1 MNPTI
6 DTIKTLIAN
15 AGKSFTGASWDTG
28 PDMVV
33 SALERGDTKRASEPD
48 SGLDVPNDG
57 SMQWGGLRQRWI
69 DLLRDCE
76 HSDGSNVSDLLAEA
90 EAIRDENHDY
100 VVECADECEGY
111 GAEAIKALDLGM
123 IDEAIAMLENAVTV
137 ERTFG
142 DAPSWGEALN
152 EAISYSMA
160 LADADEDATR
170 ETGDE
175 LTAAEVEAL
184 GWPVRFE
191 RDAQAN
197 EPDAMN
203 PDALHIYVNGAV
215 VACYPDSNHYYATM
229 DAARE
234 HYAFRDVVPAT
245 PNEAWDRAMGFQSVH
260 EAVANDWDPK
270 VCVNMNPTCKD
281 LTCDEREAV
290 AALLARH
297 IAAQG

>member
-1 MNPTI
+1 MSTI
-6 DTIKTLIAN
+6 DTIKHLIDK
-15 AGKSFTGASWDTG
+15 AGRTFTGASWDTG

-57 SMQWGGLRQRWI
+57 SMEWGGLRQRWI

-123 IDEAIAMLENAVTV
+123 IDEAIAMLESAVTV
-137 ERTFG
+137 ERAFG
-142 DAPSWGEALN
+142 DAPAWHPALD
-152 EAISYSMA
+152 AARAYA
-160 LADADEDATR
+160 ATLAEEDVDEDEDADEDA
-170 ETGDE
+170 DD
-175 LTAAEVEAL
+175 LVSL
-184 GWPVRFE
+184 
-191 RDAQAN
+191 
-197 EPDAMN
+197 
-203 PDALHIYVNGAV
+203 
-215 VACYPDSNHYYATM
+215 
-229 DAARE
+229 
-234 HYAFRDVVPAT
+234 T
-245 PNEAWDRAMGFQSVH
+245 PNEAWNTYVGSQPVSEF
-260 EAVANDWDPK
+260 VANGGDVVVYAACAPS
-270 VCVNMNPTCKD
+270 CEG
-281 LTCDEREAV
+281 LTDDEREAV